1 MSGGGAGFAGTYDGS
16 FFKAPKWVDQSRSD
30 NRPPARQLRPAGSC
44 LALLAWLF
52 RGADVHLACTIRS
65 QLLERQLSLPQRCEP
80 GCSATLRLVRFG
92 SRPTWCGFRSRWP
105 YTSCSL
111 TTTPRSEFL
120 TWAGYCAVRAALAD
134 LPLPNRASLPSRHA
148 AVIRRCSPQ
157 LRHRAHVLRFLG
169 DNPLRPPGA
178 PSQATES
185 VFFPAFTH
193 RFYSLQW
200 SERKFKQDNWPTTT
214 QLLHNLW
221 YGAVCGNS
229 GSIMPC
235 RQRCRAAR

>member
-44 LALLAWLF
+44 LALLAWLC

-65 QLLERQLSLPQRCEP
+65 QLLERQLSLPRRCEP
-80 GCSATLRLVRFG
+80 GCWATLRLVHFG

-111 TTTPRSEFL
+111 TTTPRSELL
-120 TWAGYCAVRAALAD
+120 TRAGYCAVRAALAD
-134 LPLPNRASLPSRHA
+134 LPLPNRAQPPSRHA
-148 AVIRRCSPQ
+148 AAIRRCAPQ

-169 DNPLRPPGA
+169 DNPLRSPGA
-178 PSQATES
+178 KPSNGIRF
-185 VFFPAFTH
+185 FFPGLISRTDSILCSGA
-193 RFYSLQW
+193 RES
-200 SERKFKQDNWPTTT
+200 SSKTTGPPPHSCCT
-214 QLLHNLW
+214 T
-221 YGAVCGNS
+221 CGTEL
-229 GSIMPC
+229 C
-235 RQRCRAAR
+235 AATVAA